1 MRLWN
6 WFTETFLASA
16 CLVWMRVVVELLN
29 LCFGV
34 GIELRI
40 ILVMN
45 LNHMC
50 GTICYDPAFLPCLMK
65 MDVCVF

>member
-1 MRLWN
+1 MKLWN
-6 WFTETFLASA
+6 WFTEIFLASA
-16 CLVWMRVVVELLN
+16 CLVWMRIVVELLN

-34 GIELRI
+34 GIDLRI

-50 GTICYDPAFLPCLMK
+50 GTICYDVFLLCLMK
-65 MDVCVF
+65 MDVCVI